1 MTKRRFESREEWE
14 LMYRSGLTQ
23 ARIADLCSV
32 PQRDINR
39 AIGWA
44 KRWDASLQEGH
55 LANRPPV
62 TQTKAGLTV
71 EWLARRDEFAAFLF
85 REGRTPSR
93 SSTDPA
99 ETALGRWLSAQRSA
113 SRLGVLLPAR
123 RASAGCHGQLA

>member
-1 MTKRRFESREEWE
+1 
-14 LMYRSGLTQ
+14 MYRSGLTQ